1 MPSPPLI
8 DAPPEKLRRL
18 HDLQHAVRAYPSR
31 YMDDPTGWVEHRLGE
46 HFWSKEREIAE
57 AVRDVRHVAVHSCF
71 ESGKS
76 YTASRLVAWWLD
88 SHAAYDAFVVTT
100 ATTGAQVRAILWR
113 EIGRAHRK
121 GNLPGRT
128 NQTEWW
134 IGEEMVGFGRKPA
147 DYDPEAFQGI
157 HAKYVLVIIDEAAGV
172 PKTIFDAA
180 EGLIANE
187 YSRILA
193 IGNPSDPLSH
203 FANICKPGS
212 GWQTIHIDA
221 FDTPNFTGEPIPAE
235 VSPLLISPTFAT
247 ERAKDWGENSPLYIA
262 KVRGL
267 FPEDADDGVVRASK
281 VLHCRRQRD
290 DEQPDTPVELGV
302 DVGAGGDFT
311 SIRERRGRK
320 AGRVWRDHSKD
331 SEQVVGK
338 IMAAIRESGA
348 SRVKVDAI
356 GIGWAVVGHL
366 RQLGADGEHQ
376 AQIVPVNV
384 GESSTKKERF
394 ALLRDQIWW
403 EVGRDLSEQDAWDLS
418 ALDDDTVA
426 QLLAPKYGLDAH
438 GRVKVEPKDE
448 TRKRLDRS
456 PDDADALLLAFYVG
470 AMPGQAV
477 SSADREIGPERG
489 YGDREW

>member
-1 MPSPPLI
+1 MTLSRLAKPGVVI
-8 DAPPEKLRRL
+8 EAPPEKVRRL
-18 HDLQHAVRAYPSR
+18 RELQVQVRSTPSP
-31 YMDDPTGWVEHRLGE
+31 YLDDPSGWVEKRLNE

-57 AVRDVRHVAVHSCF
+57 AVRDHRHVAVHSCF

-88 SHAAYDAFVVTT
+88 AHAAFDAFVVTT
-100 ATTGAQVRAILWR
+100 ATTGSQVRAILWR

-121 GNLPGRT
+121 GKLAGRT

-134 IGEEMVGFGRKPA
+134 IDDEMVAFGRKPA

-157 HAKYVLVIIDEAAGV
+157 HAHYVLVVIDEAAGV
-172 PKTIFDAA
+172 PKTIFNAA

-187 YSRILA
+187 ASRILA

-203 FANICKPGS
+203 FASVCKPGS
-212 GWQTIHIDA
+212 GWHTIHIDA
-221 FDTPNFTGEPIPAE
+221 FDTPNFTGEVVPDE
-235 VSPLLISPTFAT
+235 VRPLLISPLFAE
-247 ERAKDWGENSPLYIA
+247 ERARDWGEDSPLYIA

-281 VLHCRRQRD
+281 VAHCRRLRD
-290 DEQPDTPVELGV
+290 GPAPEGLVELGV

-311 SIRERRGRK
+311 SIRERIGPK

-331 SEQVVGK
+331 SEQVVGAV
-338 IMAAIRESGA
+338 MAAIRESGA
-348 SRVKVDAI
+348 TRVKVDTI
-356 GIGWAVVGHL
+356 GIGWGVAGHL
-366 RQLGADGEHQ
+366 RSLAGEHG
-376 AQIVPVNV
+376 AQIVSVNV
-384 GESSTKKERF
+384 AESSTKKERF

-403 EVGRDLSEQDAWDLS
+403 EVGRELSEQDAWDLS
-418 ALDDDTVA
+418 TVDEDTIA

-448 TRKRLDRS
+448 TRKRLGRS

-470 AMPGQAV
+470 GLPGFAV
-477 SSADREIGPERG
+477 SAARREL
-489 YGDREW
+489 